1 MVLATALCL
10 FGACGDKHVDQEL
23 PGSARHVVVEGPW
36 KDGARIPVKYT
47 CDGRNVRPNVGA
59 WAPKGAREEAI
70 VMTDPDAPGG
80 TFVHWTHWGRSTD
93 GRNSFGKTGYS
104 GPCPPK
110 GDKPHH
116 YVITLYLLPSLNQK
130 LIPKLNKE
138 LKPGT
143 RVVSQSFDMGAQN
156 PPLRTIDV
164 NGRAVYLWKTP
175 LKEQ

>member
-116 YVITLYLLPSLNQK
+116 YVITLYLLRAPLG
-130 LIPKLNKE
+130 LPAARLTRLEIVGIPKKYFIAGE
-138 LKPGT
+138 
-143 RVVSQSFDMGAQN
+143 
-156 PPLRTIDV
+156 
-164 NGRAVYLWKTP
+164 
-175 LKEQ
+175 